1 MSDDRPRAAGLV
13 GNRLGLARAALAWE
27 RLWPAL
33 WPAAA
38 VAGLFVAA
46 VLFDL
51 LPRLGGALHLLAL
64 VAFGG
69 GLAAALWRGLRGTR
83 LPDEVAARR
92 RVETASGLPHR
103 PLEALDDELAAGR
116 RDPVAE
122 ALWQAHRRRLLRG
135 IARLRVGWPAP
146 GLPRRDRLALRGG
159 LVLILA
165 VAVIAGWREPLPRL
179 ARALSPDLSPMAAAT
194 RASLDLWIT
203 PPAYTGMAPVFL
215 QSGSAAAA
223 ARVAADR
230 DAPITVPAGSTL
242 LAQVNGGAGTPVLR
256 LGPREVGFTKV
267 DAATHNVTVELA
279 AGGPMS
285 IEQDGERLGQWRLD
299 VVPDAPPRVEF
310 ATPPARTGRA
320 AMRLEY
326 LAEDDFGLTAVRA
339 RITRADAAERPEDA
353 ASGPAAIELE
363 LTLPGRR
370 LTEARSVSFHDLTA
384 HVWAGIPVD
393 IRLEATDAVDQTG
406 TSDPFRTVLPERIF
420 NHPVARAIVEQRKQL
435 TLDPEA
441 NAEMVAE
448 VLQGLAARPDHY
460 YHDIVVFL
468 ALTTAADRVLADIGA
483 TSLAAVQRLL
493 WDTALRIEDGKLSI
507 AGRDLREAQQRL
519 MQALADDAI
528 DEEIQRLMD
537 ELQAALDE
545 YLEALAEELARQ
557 QQTGALQQM
566 IDPQAVMMDRL
577 DLQRMIDRAREL
589 ARSGARDAARQ
600 MLSQLQELLEN
611 LRSGAL
617 GQMDERSRQAMQ
629 SMRDLQELINRQHEL
644 LDETFRRSQRGQQ
657 GQQGEQGRPG
667 QPQAGEIPG
676 DDARAAWR
684 QGTLR
689 GALGEL
695 ARRLDELT
703 GSIPGALGR
712 ADRAM
717 RDAVE
722 ALQQGLPG
730 DAVGPQT
737 EALDQ
742 LQQAARALSEQMQQ
756 QMGGQG
762 LVAGPGSP
770 GQRRGPGNDPFGR
783 PRQDGLAT
791 DTSDVRIPDEADLQR
806 AREILDELR
815 RRAGDRQ
822 RPPLELDYFDRL
834 MRRF

>member
-1 MSDDRPRAAGLV
+1 MSGDRQRAARRA
-13 GNRLGLARAALAWE
+13 GNKLGLARAALAWE

-38 VAGLFVAA
+38 VAGLFLTAA
-46 VLFDL
+46 LLDL
-51 LPRLGGALHLLAL
+51 LPWLGGWLHLLAL

-69 GLAAALWRGLRGTR
+69 GFAAALWRGLRGMR
-83 LPDEVAARR
+83 LPGEAAARR
-92 RVETASGLPHR
+92 RLETASGLPHR

-116 RDPVAE
+116 HDPLAE
-122 ALWQAHRRRLLRG
+122 ALWQAHQRRLLRG
-135 IARLRVGWPAP
+135 MARLRVGWPAP
-146 GLPRRDRLALRGG
+146 GVPRRDRLALRGG
-159 LVLILA
+159 LVLVLA
-165 VAVIAGWREPLPRL
+165 VAIVAGGQEPLSRM
-179 ARALSPDLSPMAAAT
+179 ARALSPDLTPIAAA
-194 RASLDLWIT
+194 RQASLDLWIT
-203 PPAYTGMAPVFL
+203 PPAYTGLAPVFL

-223 ARVAADR
+223 TNARTDR
-230 DAPITVPAGSTL
+230 DTPIVVLAGSTL
-242 LAQVNGGAGTPVLR
+242 LAQVNGGAGSPVLH
-256 LGPREVGFTKV
+256 LGGREIGFTKV
-267 DAATHNVTVELA
+267 DAATHHVTVELA
-279 AGGPMS
+279 ASGGLR
-285 IEQDGERLGQWRLD
+285 IEQGGEQLGEWRLE
-299 VVPDAPPRVEF
+299 VVPDTPPKVEF

-326 LAEDDFGLTAVRA
+326 QAEDDFGLTGVRA
-339 RITRADAAERPEDA
+339 RITRADAADRSEGA
-353 ASGPAAIELE
+353 AAIELG

-393 IRLEATDAVDQTG
+393 IRLEATDAIDQTG
-406 TSDPFRTVLPERIF
+406 TSDAFRTVLPERIF

-441 NAEMVAE
+441 NAAMVAE
-448 VLQGLAARPDHY
+448 VLRGLAARPNHY
-460 YHDIVVFL
+460 YDDIVVFL
-468 ALTTAADRVLADIGA
+468 ALTTAASRVLADSGPG
-483 TSLAAVQRLL
+483 SVAAVQRLL

-519 MQALADDAI
+519 MQALADNAV

-545 YLEALAEELARQ
+545 YLQALAEELARQ

-589 ARSGARDAARQ
+589 ARAGARDAARQ

-611 LRSGAL
+611 LRSGAM
-617 GQMDERSRQAMQ
+617 GQMDQRSRQAMQ
-629 SMRDLQELINRQHEL
+629 SMRDLQELINRQHQL
-644 LDETFRRSQRGQQ
+644 LNETFRRSQRGQQ
-657 GQQGEQGRPG
+657 GQQEGGQGQLG
-667 QPQAGEIPG
+667 QPQGGEIPG
-676 DDARAAWR
+676 DEARAAQR
-684 QGTLR
+684 QGALR
-689 GALGEL
+689 SALGEL

-703 GSIPGALGR
+703 GSIPGGFGR
-712 ADRAM
+712 ADQAM
-717 RDAVE
+717 RDATK
-722 ALQQGLPG
+722 ALRQGLPG

-742 LQQAARALSEQMQQ
+742 LQQAARALSEQMMQ

-762 LVAGPGSP
+762 LVAGPGGP
-770 GQRRGPGNDPFGR
+770 GRRRGPGNDPFGR
-783 PRQDGLAT
+783 PRQDGGAA
-791 DTSDVRIPDEADLQR
+791 DTSNVRIPDEADLQR
-806 AREILDELR
+806 ARAILDELR

-822 RPPLELDYFDRL
+822 RPSLELDYIDRL